1 MQRRHKEAAAS
12 GQAARGGLPKDKDD
26 VERRLNEL
34 IDSLSKK
41 TAPSSDKTEQ
51 LRVDVERIFRDMQKK
66 FADKK
71 PADAEPSAKAAAAP
85 KKKKPTA
92 SAKES
97 DDDDDSGGSSSSSSG
112 SSSGSG
118 SNWFQ
123 QQPWWVKVGFVV
135 FGTQVGYW
143 MYLDM
148 GKNSR
153 TITPHEF
160 ITAFVANRQVRSLSI
175 VTDRNVAIA
184 DLNTVN
190 AVAPGAAAQVRVML
204 GDLEVFE
211 RQVRAAEDAA
221 NVPISDRVVIRYTR
235 GSPVSEI
242 VSRLLPTIMIIGLT
256 VLFVQRASKGG
267 AGGAGGAGGGPMM
280 FGKTKAKM
288 YNKDTNVKVR
298 FADVA
303 GVPEAKQE
311 IFEFVDFLRDP
322 SRFQK
327 LGAKIPRGALL
338 VGPPG
343 NGKTLLAKAAA
354 GEAGV
359 PFFVTSGAEFLE
371 MFVGVGPSRVRDLFK
386 EARKHAPAIVFI
398 DEIDAIGR
406 ARSNSSRGGAHDER
420 ESTLNALLVEMD
432 GFSSSDNI
440 VVLGGTNRVDVLD
453 KALLRPGRFD
463 RQITIDNPDVKAR
476 AQIFGV
482 HLRPLKLDA
491 AVDSAAL
498 CERLAKLTPGF
509 SGADVA
515 NVCNEAAL
523 VAAREDAQ
531 TVRGEHFDKAIE
543 RVIGGI
549 EKKHRVLSV
558 NERRAIAYHEA
569 GHAVVAWMLQYCDP
583 VLKLSIVPRGTK
595 PTGFAQ
601 YDGTDKFLLTR
612 EQLLD
617 RVCQRLAGRAAEQ
630 ERLGVIT
637 TAAEDDLRYVTQLAY
652 TQIAVYGM
660 SDTVGNVS
668 FQGNGARTM
677 YSDETAQMIDT
688 EVRNFLTA
696 AYERTRALVAEHSA
710 KIDRIAEL
718 LLERETLVQADVEL
732 ILGAKTHDSTSTAPT
747 RTAAAI
753 AAETATPP
761 PAAH

>member
-1 MQRRHKEAAAS
+1 MADNERLKRTD
-12 GQAARGGLPKDKDD
+12 PKA
-26 VERRLNEL
+26 
-34 IDSLSKK
+34 SKK
-41 TAPSSDKTEQ
+41 TG
-51 LRVDVERIFRDMQKK
+51 
-66 FADKK
+66 
-71 PADAEPSAKAAAAP
+71 
-85 KKKKPTA
+85 
-92 SAKES
+92 ES
-97 DDDDDSGGSSSSSSG
+97 KRASSSSDNDAGGSG
-112 SSSGSG
+112 SSGSG
-118 SNWFQ
+118 SGGASKWFE
-123 QQPWWVKVGFVV
+123 QQPWWVKVGFAVL
-135 FGTQVGYW
+135 GAQVAYW
-143 MYLDM
+143 LYLDA
-148 GKNSR
+148 GRSGR
-153 TITPHEF
+153 TVTPHEF
-160 ITAFVANRQVRSLSI
+160 ITAFVSTRQVRSLQI
-175 VTDRNVAIA
+175 VTDRNIAIA
-184 DLNTVN
+184 DLHTVN
-190 AVAPGAAAQVRVML
+190 AVAPGASSAQVRVAL
-204 GDLEVFE
+204 GDVETFE
-211 RQVRAAEDAA
+211 RQVRAAEVAA
-221 NVPISDRVVIRYTR
+221 NVPIAERLAVRYTTA
-235 GSPVSEI
+235 SPLSE
-242 VSRLLPTIMIIGLT
+242 VASRLLPTLLLVAAT
-256 VLFVQRASKGG
+256 VFIVRRASAGMSGG
-267 AGGAGGAGGGPMM
+267 GGGPGGLM

-322 SRFQK
+322 TRFQK

-406 ARSNSSRGGAHDER
+406 ARSNSSRGGSHDER

-432 GFSSSDNI
+432 GFSSTDNI
-440 VVLGGTNRVDVLD
+440 VVLAGTNRVDVLD

-476 AQIFGV
+476 AQIFAV
-482 HLRPLKLDA
+482 HLRPLKLDP
-491 AVDSAAL
+491 AVDTAL
-498 CERLAKLTPGF
+498 LCDRLAKLTPGF

-523 VAAREDAQ
+523 VAARENALL
-531 TVRGEHFDKAIE
+531 VRGEHFDKAIE

-549 EKKHRVLSV
+549 EKQNRVLSV

-617 RVCQRLAGRAAEQ
+617 RVCQRLAGRASEQ

-660 SDTVGNVS
+660 SDSVGNVS
-668 FQGNGARTM
+668 FQGNGARAM
-677 YSDETAQMIDT
+677 YSDQTAQMIDA
-688 EVRNFLTA
+688 EVRSFLMG
-696 AYERTRALVAEHSA
+696 AYERTRALVAEHAA
-710 KIDRIAEL
+710 KVDKVAEL
-718 LLERETLVQADVEL
+718 LLERETLMQSDVEQ
-732 ILGAKTHDSTSTAPT
+732 ILGAKTNDATSTAPT

-753 AAETATPP
+753 AADTPTTN
-761 PAAH
+761 